1 MLHNYTPDR
10 ARAFRLDWELVHRRS
25 PRVVVGL
32 VSSFGPD
39 GSLAGEPAYD
49 LVAQAYSGLLTAH
62 ASPGDRVPVRAGGI
76 PIADLTAGMLLST
89 GVLAAFVRARE
100 TGEGELVEISLLAA
114 ALAVQIQDLL
124 WLEGE
129 RAGSRLAD
137 RALLDARAAEIA
149 GGVAMN
155 PYYRCFE
162 ATDGFVAVACLNVT
176 QRRDFLV
183 LFGLVDST
191 VGAPDLV
198 PDDPAVLAEKRGLTA
213 EIERAFAAHPVET
226 WLGRLRA
233 AGVPCAP
240 VHAREGVG
248 ADPQVVASS
257 LVGEIDQPG
266 IGPVRLLAPLV
277 RPGPARARAHARRR
291 HRRRARGAAVTFE
304 VSAELRLFA
313 DALRAAIGDWE
324 APREDALGVWADER
338 DDALAARVEAAGY
351 SGLAGPDLRG
361 AAVAGAIEL
370 GRAVAP
376 LCLLDEATLGAP
388 LALRAVRATRPAR
401 SRSRCRSREKGSRS
415 ARRRRHL
422 YPSRLSTG
430 RERSALRSPRSF
442 RSRRTRRTRGSRVE
456 RSDPRLPRRACRA
469 RARSRRR
476 ARAHEGAVRRS
487 ARGASGGAGEAR
499 DGRPCRRR
507 NRARRV
513 GVGALGTAVP
523 APELAWAA
531 GGCSEVVATAQQV
544 HGALGF
550 ALESGLHRFHRRAR
564 STQSWAARSVRRR
577 ASARRAPGRRPDLGD
592 RPLEP
597 LEPSGDRPDPA
608 LEDDADVLDFRSV
621 PVGSS
626 RIVSSSS
633 RMPRQYARSDSSW
646 LTASSGSS
654 SQRKNG
660 RRVASLRTRRSGSSH
675 GATGAPPRS
684 RPP

>member
-1 MLHNYTPDR
+1 MTAPLEGVRVVEYAQYVAGPLCGVLLADLGAEVIKVEPPAGDGYRHVMPVAPGAGRYFVPLNRGKRSVVLDLKTLAGRRESARLLDTADVVLHNYTPDR

-114 ALAVQIQDLL
+114 ALAVQIQDLV

-277 RPGPARARAHARRR
+277 RPGPL
-291 HRRRARGAAVTFE
+291 E
-304 VSAELRLFA
+304 P
-313 DALRAAIGDWE
+313 
-324 APREDALGVWADER
+324 AP
-338 DDALAARVEAAGY
+338 
-351 SGLAGPDLRG
+351 
-361 AAVAGAIEL
+361 
-370 GRAVAP
+370 
-376 LCLLDEATLGAP
+376 TLGADTD
-388 LALRAVRATRPAR
+388 AVLG
-401 SRSRCRSREKGSRS
+401 E
-415 ARRRRHL
+415 
-422 YPSRLSTG
+422 
-430 RERSALRSPRSF
+430 
-442 RSRRTRRTRGSRVE
+442 
-456 RSDPRLPRRACRA
+456 LP
-469 RARSRRR
+469 
-476 ARAHEGAVRRS
+476 
-487 ARGASGGAGEAR
+487 
-499 DGRPCRRR
+499 
-507 NRARRV
+507 
-513 GVGALGTAVP
+513 
-523 APELAWAA
+523 
-531 GGCSEVVATAQQV
+531 
-544 HGALGF
+544 
-550 ALESGLHRFHRRAR
+550 
-564 STQSWAARSVRRR
+564 
-577 ASARRAPGRRPDLGD
+577 
-592 RPLEP
+592 
-597 LEPSGDRPDPA
+597 
-608 LEDDADVLDFRSV
+608 
-621 PVGSS
+621 
-626 RIVSSSS
+626 
-633 RMPRQYARSDSSW
+633 
-646 LTASSGSS
+646 
-654 SQRKNG
+654 
-660 RRVASLRTRRSGSSH
+660 
-675 GATGAPPRS
+675 
-684 RPP
+684 